1 MARRILAA
9 LAAACALV
17 VAGCA
22 STPPPAPPFPTAAAE
37 APTAAPSEAPS
48 DDPAPACADT
58 DAEQALAD
66 ALPQMPPPFPPDD
79 ENMSDVQWDTEHAD
93 LEGYDPCAE
102 LSWITI
108 SIVGGTGSSPSQ
120 VALFHAGEFVQAA
133 TEKSYGFWPQV
144 TRRRPTRSRSST
156 SGRSPEKAMRSAAE
170 SRPCASRGT
179 TRADPCSSRATRRTT
194 SEDGRGGGRGRIA

>member
-22 STPPPAPPFPTAAAE
+22 STPPPAPPFPTAAAD
-37 APTAAPSEAPS
+37 APTAAASEAPS

-108 SIVGGTGSSPSQ
+108 SVVGATGSSPSQ

-144 TRRRPTRSRSST
+144 TRLAPDSLEVVYFWPKPGESNAERSGESPMRFT
-156 SGRSPEKAMRSAAE
+156 CDDESGSVLVK
-170 SRPCASRGT
+170 G
-179 TRADPCSSRATRRTT
+179 DPPNYL
-194 SEDGRGGGRGRIA
+194 

>member
-22 STPPPAPPFPTAAAE
+22 STPPQAPPFPTAAAD
-37 APTAAPSEAPS
+37 ATTAAPSETPS

-144 TRRRPTRSRSST
+144 TRLAPDSLEVVYFWPKPGEGNAERSGESPMRFT
-156 SGRSPEKAMRSAAE
+156 WDDESGSVLVE
-170 SRPCASRGT
+170 G
-179 TRADPCSSRATRRTT
+179 DPPNYL
-194 SEDGRGGGRGRIA
+194 

>member
-22 STPPPAPPFPTAAAE
+22 STPPQAPPFPTAAAD
-37 APTAAPSEAPS
+37 APTAAPSETPS

-144 TRRRPTRSRSST
+144 TRLAPDSLEVVYFWPKPGEGNAERSGESPMRFT
-156 SGRSPEKAMRSAAE
+156 WDDESGSVFVE
-170 SRPCASRGT
+170 G
-179 TRADPCSSRATRRTT
+179 DPPNYL
-194 SEDGRGGGRGRIA
+194 